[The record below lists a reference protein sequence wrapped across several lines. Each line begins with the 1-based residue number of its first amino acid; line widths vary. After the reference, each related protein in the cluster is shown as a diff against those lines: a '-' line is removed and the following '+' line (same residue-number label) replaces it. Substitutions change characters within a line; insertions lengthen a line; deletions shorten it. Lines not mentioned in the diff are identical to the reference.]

1 MAPTNKALTTF
12 TTPSDLEIA
21 MARVFDAPRE
31 LVFDAWTNP
40 RHLPHWLLG
49 PAGWTMPVCEIDL
62 RPGGAWHFMWRQ
74 TDGTEMS
81 MRGVYREIVR
91 PERLVS
97 TESWGPDWPETLN
110 TLILTEKDGKTTATV
125 TALYPSKEARDK
137 ALQTGMKQGVTA
149 SYDRL
154 AELLARGLPT
164 TDSRARA

>member
-1 MAPTNKALTTF
+1 
-12 TTPSDLEIA
+12 
-21 MARVFDAPRE
+21 
-31 LVFDAWTNP
+31 
-40 RHLPHWLLG
+40 
-49 PAGWTMPVCEIDL
+49 MPVCEIDL